1 MCENMNK
8 GYVEVKQLVS
18 NVMGFNDWLK
28 DIEPIEAVDDKDLGH
43 LGGMNF
49 TISWPNLN
57 DEKTR
62 LCIRLKEID
71 SFDVQIFQYNGYKQT
86 GLQFEKD
93 ISRDGIL
100 ILLGTMYQEIVSLS
114 NQVLEAHKT
123 NVEKENQIQ
132 SLFSHIQIPI
142 MVALLYC
149 IFQTPIIKNNM
160 TEYLGFLYKKNG
172 HLKNIGYLVTSS
184 LFGFLYF
191 IMIKGKELID

>member
-93 ISRDGIL
+93 ISREGIL
-100 ILLGTMYQEIVSLS
+100 VLLGTLYQEIISLS
-114 NQVLEAHKT
+114 NQVLEAHT
-123 NVEKENQIQ
+123 FELSQETKEI
-132 SLFSHIQIPI
+132 
-142 MVALLYC
+142 
-149 IFQTPIIKNNM
+149 
-160 TEYLGFLYKKNG
+160 
-172 HLKNIGYLVTSS
+172 LKE
-184 LFGFLYF
+184 F
-191 IMIKGKELID
+191 

>member
-28 DIEPIEAVDDKDLGH
+28 DIEPIEAVEDKDLGH

-62 LCIRLKEID
+62 ICIRLKEID

-86 GLQFEKD
+86 EWQSEKD
-93 ISRDGIL
+93 IRREGRL
-100 ILLGTMYQEIVSLS
+100 GLLGTLYQELISLS
-114 NQVLEAHKT
+114 NQVIEAHTLEISQETK
-123 NVEKENQIQ
+123 
-132 SLFSHIQIPI
+132 
-142 MVALLYC
+142 
-149 IFQTPIIKNNM
+149 
-160 TEYLGFLYKKNG
+160 
-172 HLKNIGYLVTSS
+172 
-184 LFGFLYF
+184 
-191 IMIKGKELID
+191 